1 MKMDDKTFD
10 YSLKA
15 VLDNLEPAY
24 EPASWTALQTRMDA
38 ALVEEQPAAVDTVDK
53 AVFHTLE
60 RLEVPY
66 QAAHW
71 QLFATKMQVQ
81 TSRIARLRL
90 AKLAE
95 CTLLLLFLWNFPA
108 FFGPNAV
115 EGPQKPVFPADVPVA
130 QAGGAGTESRLPLTS
145 DNTSFSGGQSIY
157 ASAIAHT
164 LASNPAIPFIG
175 STDYRK
181 ANSTLDILVELRTI
195 GAGAK
200 PMIASVDL
208 IPSDVLA
215 GFSVPERQLLMPV
228 IPTNQANRP
237 GPFYLAA
244 SANLDQNRVLVHGMR
259 RNSVGYGGT
268 ISAGYRKEKW
278 GVEAGLGY
286 VQKNY
291 TPKREVEIYSGNI
304 ASGYYGST
312 LTDVHT
318 DMVTVPVKVTRRI
331 ARFGNTTAHATA
343 GLTANF
349 TTQKTYDYG
358 TVYYAP
364 DALPPNFLPDP
375 SQSPQLRQSGRGI
388 LEKGKLNDN
397 FYASLDA
404 GIRIEHPIAGK
415 RYTAFI
421 EPAYRQSISGKGI
434 GPKREPINTFSIQAG
449 VVAFL

>member
-10 YSLKA
+10 YNLKA

-24 EPASWTALQTRMDA
+24 DPSSWTALQARMDA
-38 ALVEEQPAAVDTVDK
+38 ALVEEHPAAVDAVDK
-53 AVFHTLE
+53 AVFHALE

-71 QLFATKMQVQ
+71 QLFAAKMQVQ
-81 TSRIARLRL
+81 TSRIRRLRG

-95 CTLLLLFLWNFPA
+95 CMLLLLFLWNFPA
-108 FFGPNAV
+108 FFETNGTGSPK
-115 EGPQKPVFPADVPVA
+115 KPVFPADVPIA
-130 QAGGAGTESRLPLTS
+130 QAGGTS
-145 DNTSFSGGQSIY
+145 PGASLSVVTNGAHPTSNSIY
-157 ASAIAHT
+157 AAAISST
-164 LASNPAIPFIG
+164 LGSNPAIPFVG
-175 STDYRK
+175 SSDYRS
-181 ANSTLDILVELRTI
+181 ANSVLDILNDLTAI
-195 GAGAK
+195 GASAK
-200 PMIASVDL
+200 PVIASIDL

-215 GFSVPERQLLMPV
+215 GFAVPERQLVMPIV
-228 IPTNQANRP
+228 PVKQANRP
-237 GPFYLAA
+237 GPFYLTA
-244 SANLDQNRVLVHGMR
+244 SANMDQNRVLVHGTR
-259 RNSVGYGGT
+259 RTSYGYGGA
-268 ISAGYRKEKW
+268 IAAGYRPDKW
-278 GVEAGLGY
+278 GLEVGLGY
-286 VQKNY
+286 VQKAY
-291 TPKREVEIYSGNI
+291 TPKREVEIYSGNL

-312 LTDVHT
+312 LTDVHA
-318 DMVTVPVKVTRRI
+318 DVVTVPVKVTRQI
-331 ARFGNTTAHATA
+331 ARFGKTTAHATA

-349 TTQKTYDYG
+349 ASQKTYDYG

-375 SQSPQLRQSGRGI
+375 SQSPQLRQSGRGL

-421 EPAYRQSISGKGI
+421 EPAYRQSLSGKGI

>member
-1 MKMDDKTFD
+1 MDDKTFD

-24 EPASWTALQTRMDA
+24 DPASWTALQARMDA
-38 ALVEEQPAAVDTVDK
+38 ALVEEHPAAVDAVDK
-53 AVFHTLE
+53 AVFHTLQ
-60 RLEVPY
+60 RLDVPF
-66 QAAHW
+66 QTTHW
-71 QLFATKMQVQ
+71 QMLAAKMQIQ
-81 TSRIARLRL
+81 TSRILRLRL

-95 CTLLLLFLWNFPA
+95 CTLLLLFFWNFPA
-108 FFGPNAV
+108 FFGPNAA
-115 EGPQKPVFPADVPVA
+115 ESPKKPVFPADVPIA
-130 QAGGAGTESRLPLTS
+130 EAGGTS
-145 DNTSFSGGQSIY
+145 SNTDLAVASNEAFSDGNSIY
-157 ASAIAHT
+157 KAAISST
-164 LASNPAIPFIG
+164 LASNPAIPFLG
-175 STDYRK
+175 TSDYRN
-181 ANSTLDILVELRTI
+181 ANSILEILTDLAAI
-195 GAGAK
+195 GASAK

-215 GFSVPERQLLMPV
+215 GFSVPERQLLMPIV
-228 IPTNQANRP
+228 PTKQANRP

-244 SANLDQNRVLVHGMR
+244 SANMDQNRVLVHGTR
-259 RNSVGYGGT
+259 RNSAGYGGAIT
-268 ISAGYRKEKW
+268 AGYRTGKW
-278 GVEAGLGY
+278 GIEAGLGY
-286 VQKNY
+286 VQKTY

-304 ASGYYGST
+304 ANGYYGST

-331 ARFGNTTAHATA
+331 ARIGNTTAHATA

-349 TTQKTYDYG
+349 ASQKTYDYG

-375 SQSPQLRQSGRGI
+375 NQSPQLRQSGRGL

-397 FYASLDA
+397 FYASVDA

-421 EPAYRQSISGKGI
+421 EPAYRQSLSGKGV

>member
-10 YSLKA
+10 HSLKA

-24 EPASWTALQTRMDA
+24 DPASWTALQARMDA
-38 ALVEEQPAAVDTVDK
+38 SLVEEHPAAVDAVDK

-81 TSRIARLRL
+81 TIRIRRLRF

-108 FFGPNAV
+108 FFETNGIESPK
-115 EGPQKPVFPADVPVA
+115 KPVFPADVPIA
-130 QAGGAGTESRLPLTS
+130 QAGSASTSASLSLTANGAQPIGS
-145 DNTSFSGGQSIY
+145 SIY
-157 ASAIAHT
+157 AAAVSST
-164 LASNPAIPFIG
+164 LVANPNIPFVA
-175 STDYRK
+175 SSDYRN
-181 ANSTLDILVELRTI
+181 ANSVLDILADLTAI
-195 GAGAK
+195 GANAK

-215 GFSVPERQLLMPV
+215 GFAVPERQFLMPIV
-228 IPTNQANRP
+228 PVKQANQP

-244 SANLDQNRVLVHGMR
+244 SASWDQNKVLVHGTR
-259 RNSVGYGGT
+259 RNSYGYGGA
-268 ISAGYRKEKW
+268 IAAGYRPDKW
-278 GVEAGLGY
+278 GLEVGLGY
-286 VQKNY
+286 VQKAY

-304 ASGYYGST
+304 ANGYYGST
-312 LTDVHT
+312 LTDVHA
-318 DMVTVPVKVTRRI
+318 DIVAVPVKVTRQI
-331 ARFGNTTAHATA
+331 ARFGKTTAHATA

-349 TTQKTYDYG
+349 ASQKTYDYG

-364 DALPPNFLPDP
+364 DVLPPNFLPDP
-375 SQSPQLRQSGRGI
+375 NQTPQLRQSGRGI
-388 LEKGKLNDN
+388 LEKGKLHDN

-421 EPAYRQSISGKGI
+421 EPAYRQSLSGKGI